1 MPQGYTAMAHVWGIK
16 TPHLFSESFK
26 LLGYRLLS
34 FCFNTISP
42 NLCVWE
48 SSPRSVR
55 AVFGWPSKVIQ
66 RIVIWVWWAS
76 KGGQHLPNPCQIRAS
91 LLLLPFFLS
100 RRASWIS
107 AFPASTWSL
116 RSRAR
121 AKAAILHNSDT
132 VMQYIYPLHHILI
145 FNVNQRYHAARVPPG
160 ETLCDREKPQIKLS
174 LNWGVLIIFL
184 LVIVM
189 ARININKTPR
199 HPSSKTSEVCIYYCL
214 CATDSLKNS

>member
-55 AVFGWPSKVIQ
+55 AAFGWPSKVIQ

-76 KGGQHLPNPCQIRAS
+76 KGGQHLPNLCQIRAS

-100 RRASWIS
+100 PRASWIS
-107 AFPASTWSL
+107 LFLPLPDLWEAERELKQRFCIIQT
-116 RSRAR
+116 
-121 AKAAILHNSDT
+121 
-132 VMQYIYPLHHILI
+132 QYIYPLHHILI
-145 FNVNQRYHAARVPPG
+145 FNVN
-160 ETLCDREKPQIKLS
+160 
-174 LNWGVLIIFL
+174 
-184 LVIVM
+184 
-189 ARININKTPR
+189 
-199 HPSSKTSEVCIYYCL
+199 
-214 CATDSLKNS
+214 